1 MKLTEADLTENPQ
14 VGKTNRLMIIREVD
28 FGVYLDGE
36 DLGEILM
43 PKKYV
48 PEDYRLG
55 DVVEVFVYLDSEDRL
70 VATTEK
76 PYAQVEQYACL
87 KVVSVTNFG
96 AFLDWGLKKDLLVPF
111 NEQKHRMEEGR
122 EYIVYIYSDEETG
135 RIAGTSKLDRCLDLY
150 KGDYQDGDEVEL
162 FICEETDLGFKTIIN
177 DAHRGLLY
185 KSDLYQ
191 SVNKGERA
199 KGFIKQVREDGKIDV
214 TLNKP
219 GYEAIDEVSEQILET
234 LKASGGFIAVTDKSS
249 PDEIKELFGV
259 SKKRYKK
266 AVGALYK
273 KRLVSLEEGGVR
285 VIKGEKE

>member
-1 MKLTEADLTENPQ
+1 M
-14 VGKTNRLMIIREVD
+14 VIREVD

-48 PEDYRLG
+48 PKDCRIG
-55 DVVEVFVYLDSEDRL
+55 DVVQVFVYFDSEDRL

-76 PYAQVEQYACL
+76 PYAQVEQFAYL
-87 KVVSVTNFG
+87 KVVSVSKFG

-135 RIAGTSKLDRCLDLY
+135 RIAATSKLERCLDLY
-150 KGDYQDGDEVEL
+150 KGDYQVGDEVEL

-177 DAHRGLLY
+177 NAHRGLLY
-185 KSDLYQ
+185 KNDLFKA
-191 SVNKGERA
+191 VKKGEKV
-199 KGFIKQVREDGKIDV
+199 KGFIKQIREDGKIDV

-219 GYEAIDEVSEQILET
+219 GYEAIDEIARKILDV
-234 LKASGGFIAVTDKSS
+234 LKKNKGFIAVTDNSS
-249 PDEIKELFGV
+249 PETIKAFFGI

-266 AVGALYK
+266 AIGALYK
-273 KRLVSLEEGGVR
+273 KRLVTLHEDGVR
-285 VIKGEKE
+285 LVDM

>member
-1 MKLTEADLTENPQ
+1 MKLTEADLTENPE
-14 VGKTNRLMIIREVD
+14 VGKTNRLMVVREVD

-48 PEDYRLG
+48 PKDCRIG
-55 DVVEVFVYLDSEDRL
+55 DVVEVFVYFDSEDRL

-76 PYAQVEQYACL
+76 PYAQVEQFALL
-87 KVVSVTNFG
+87 KAVSVSKFG
-96 AFLDWGLKKDLLVPF
+96 AFLEWGLKKDLLVPF
-111 NEQKHRMEEGR
+111 NEQKHRMEEGG

-135 RIAGTSKLDRCLDLY
+135 RIAATSKLDRCLDLY
-150 KGDYQDGDEVEL
+150 KGVYEEGDEVEL

-177 DAHRGLLY
+177 NAHRGLLY
-185 KSDLYQ
+185 KNDLYKP
-191 SVNKGERA
+191 VKKGERV
-199 KGFIKQVREDGKIDV
+199 KGFIRQIREDGKIDV

-219 GYEAIDEVSEQILET
+219 GYEAIDDVSQHILEV
-234 LKASGGFIAVTDKSS
+234 LKKKGGFIAVTDYSS
-249 PDEIKELFGV
+249 PETIKDLFGV

-266 AVGALYK
+266 AIGALYK

-285 VIKGEKE
+285 LLGG